1 MFDKKK
7 LNFWRLAVLF
17 TGMTITILFLL
28 WSSPYKSKS
37 AMMNSTMGT
46 MMKSMHASNLS
57 INGLLQNPSAQQQA
71 TSTEQHHENSPVYKI
86 GILTSS
92 IVFLLLPL
100 LIGGSIIL
108 TIIWIK

>member
-1 MFDKKK
+1 MFDKRK

-17 TGMTITILFLL
+17 TGMTIVILFLL

-37 AMMNSTMGT
+37 TMMNSSMGS
-46 MMKSMHASNLS
+46 MMKEMHLSNFN
-57 INGLLQNPSAQQQA
+57 IYRVLQNPSAQQQVA
-71 TSTEQHHENSPVYKI
+71 TTEQHHENSPAYKI
-86 GILTSS
+86 GIMTSS

-108 TIIWIK
+108 AIIWIK